1 MGKLQAEDD
10 RTHQLVNEL
19 ESRLVVLEIISMSA
33 LAMAL
38 DTSEGADPGQ
48 ARALAGLIIETV
60 EQRCQELG
68 FGDHARKAATGY
80 AERLMGTAVAS
91 LYPTTQ

>member
-1 MGKLQAEDD
+1 MGQLRIEEE
-10 RTHQLVNEL
+10 RTHQLLSEL
-19 ESRLVVLEIISMSA
+19 ESRLVVLEIVSMSA

-38 DTSEGADPGQ
+38 DTSEDADPGQ

-60 EQRCQELG
+60 EQRCKELG
-68 FGDHARKAATGY
+68 YGDHARKAAAGY

-91 LYPTTQ
+91 LYPTQQ